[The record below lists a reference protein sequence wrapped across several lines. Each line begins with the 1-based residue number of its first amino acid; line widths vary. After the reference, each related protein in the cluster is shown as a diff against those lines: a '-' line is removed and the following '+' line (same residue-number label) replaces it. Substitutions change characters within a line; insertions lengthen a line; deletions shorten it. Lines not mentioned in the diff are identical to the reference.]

1 MMKRLRFHTKY
12 AVSLAYITLVG
23 MLANPIQGRI
33 TADLSDILIF
43 PADNPWHY
51 DISQFPVHPN
61 SANYVNSVGMNT
73 ALHPDFGKPDEYGI
87 PYLLVDKNQNKI
99 VINYTDYGDESDPGP
114 FPIPLNAPVE
124 GNDPLA
130 GDRHT
135 LVIDKD
141 AKILYELYIAIPKQ
155 DHWDAACGA
164 KYDLTSNNL
173 RPDGWTSA
181 DAAGLPILPG
191 LVRYDEIAHGEINH
205 AIRMTVQNSQRKYL
219 WPARH
224 YASSSTNA
232 NLSPMGLRFRLKASV
247 DISSLPRA
255 AKIVATALKKYGMI
269 VADNG
274 GDWFISGA
282 SDERMPDDE
291 INALKTLKGKDFEA
305 VLSVDAAGNPIQPSM
320 AIRAYGNSRE
330 KKSVRGRGQEIF
342 VSGEN
347 ESYIIWDKN
356 GFEARWFNLLGKT
369 LSK

>member
-1 MMKRLRFHTKY
+1 MMQKLRFKTKY
-12 AVSLAYITLVG
+12 AALFLYFPMIGILPYA
-23 MLANPIQGRI
+23 IQARI
-33 TADLSDILIF
+33 TADLSGIIIF
-43 PADNPWHY
+43 PPDNPWHY

-61 SANYVNSVGMNT
+61 SANFVASVGVNT

-99 VINYTDYGDESDPGP
+99 AINYTDYPDESDPGP

-124 GNDPLA
+124 GNDPLR
-130 GDRHT
+130 GDRHC
-135 LVIDKD
+135 LAIDKD
-141 AKILYELYIAIPKQ
+141 AKMLYELYIAIPKQ

-164 KYDLTSNNL
+164 KFDLSSNNL
-173 RPDGWTSA
+173 RQDTWTSA

-191 LVRYDEIAHGEINH
+191 LVRYDEIANGEINH
-205 AIRMTVQNSQRKYL
+205 TIRMTVVNTQRKYL

-224 YASSSTNA
+224 FASVSTNE
-232 NLSPMGLRFRLKASV
+232 NFCPMGLRFRLKASV

-274 GDWFISGA
+274 SDWFISGA

-291 INALKTLKGKDFEA
+291 LSALKTLKGKDFEA
-305 VLSVDAAGNPIQPSM
+305 VLSVDASGNPIQPSV
-320 AIRAYGNSRE
+320 AIRNYG
-330 KKSVRGRGQEIF
+330 VRD
-342 VSGEN
+342 SK
-347 ESYIIWDKN
+347 IIWDKT

-369 LSK
+369 LSKKKPL